1 MDAEIEKMATD
12 VLNAAFEIHTEFGPG
27 LLERVYLMLLV
38 GKLKRMGYSVEQE
51 VPITFLYE
59 GEVFHDAFRVDIL
72 VEKRLVVELKSVE
85 VMLPVF
91 AKQLLTYLR
100 LMDLRLGLLI
110 NFGSAHLKDGIKRI
124 VN

>member
-51 VPITFLYE
+51 VPITFSYE